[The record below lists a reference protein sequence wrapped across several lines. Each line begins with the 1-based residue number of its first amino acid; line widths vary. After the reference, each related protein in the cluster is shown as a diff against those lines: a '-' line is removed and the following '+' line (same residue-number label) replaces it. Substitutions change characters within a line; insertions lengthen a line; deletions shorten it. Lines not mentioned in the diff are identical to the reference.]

1 MINLNKNNLWIALIL
16 SLLIVA
22 PFYWFLPN
30 TSLFLVIIDT
40 LIKFSLYFLGIFLTL
55 NLITYLK
62 NQTNHQKQ
70 VIKLLNEI
78 KNTINHKEK

>member
-1 MINLNKNNLWIALIL
+1 MINLNKNNLWIALVL
-16 SLLIVA
+16 SFLIVA

-55 NLITYLK
+55 NLIKYLK